1 VWLPQGA
8 ERVRLIEATRFKTA
22 AGSGEDVGLHHSSD
36 LRAGR
41 MEQVQL
47 TDRHHGESLTH
58 FRFQAGD
65 LVGTDAGSRVG
76 SSREVSQQSQSVL
89 LQRPSASPLHLEEE
103 QGPTISLKESIT
115 HLPATRGQKQGPC
128 VQSGVGLVGRL
139 GHCGHHY

>member
-115 HLPATRGQKQGPC
+115 HLPATSLKEVEGFVRLPK
-128 VQSGVGLVGRL
+128 SGVRAQ
-139 GHCGHHY
+139 GHCGHPD